1 MLNLY
6 QAMILEQELSAM
18 EPPPSV
24 MRAGKTIIFMAAS
37 GGKPPRDLIDY
48 VQSWIARRQRQDKF
62 GK

>member
-1 MLNLY
+1 MNIAA
-6 QAMILEQELSAM
+6 AMQLEAELAAL

-24 MRAGKTIIFMAAS
+24 MRAGKTIITMAAY

-48 VQSWIARRQRQDKF
+48 VQSWIARSLQQNKY